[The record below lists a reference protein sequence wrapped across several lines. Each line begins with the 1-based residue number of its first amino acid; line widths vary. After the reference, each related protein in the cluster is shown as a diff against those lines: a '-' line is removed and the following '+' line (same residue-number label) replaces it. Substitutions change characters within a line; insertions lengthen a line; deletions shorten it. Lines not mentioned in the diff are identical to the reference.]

1 MVLYVEASDET
12 MKERL
17 LKRGETSGRVDDN
30 EESIKN
36 RLETFHKQTKPV
48 IDHYDKQGKLKKV
61 NAEQSPDKVFA
72 DIKEMIGNHF
82 FAFSLFLLRFACLL
96 ACLLHTYYSYYFL

>member
-48 IDHYDKQGKLKKV
+48 IDHYDKQGKLRRI
-61 NAEQSPDKVFA
+61 NAEQTPEKVFA
-72 DIKEMIGNHF
+72 DIKNILDNKNGQADDSILYN
-82 FAFSLFLLRFACLL
+82 SK
-96 ACLLHTYYSYYFL
+96 

>member
-1 MVLYVEASDET
+1 VEASDDT

-17 LKRGETSGRVDDN
+17 MKRGETSGRVDDN

-48 IDHYDKQGKLKKV
+48 IDHYDKQGKLRRI
-61 NAEQSPDKVFA
+61 NAEQTPDKVFA
-72 DIKEMIGNHF
+72 DIKKALDNKGDQVDDSILYSGKSYDF
-82 FAFSLFLLRFACLL
+82 LFIFYIYANL
-96 ACLLHTYYSYYFL
+96 TSYK